1 MNRLAGFKVAVD
13 LPSGIHPNTGEPTTE
28 AAFRADVTVTFH
40 RPKLGLLKAKTFV
53 GRLVVADI
61 GIPPEAEL
69 YVGPGDVLRVAPPR
83 PPYTKKG
90 DYGRLLVVG
99 GSSQYSGAPILASLG
114 ALRSGVDLVYLA
126 APANVIAAATSQSP
140 DLIPITLQDKV
151 LTKADLPVLET
162 AFANADTVLIGP
174 GLGARTETLDAIG
187 ELFTLAIKYAKPAVI
202 DADALKVISRVM
214 KLGPNAVITPHAGEF
229 QRIAGHGVEEA
240 LGQRAGAVREL
251 AKMLQCVVLLKGPVD
266 IVSTPT
272 DTRYNW
278 TGTPAMSVGGTG
290 DVLAGL
296 VAGLRAQG
304 VSSFLS
310 ASVGAFVNGAAG
322 MLAFRAKGAGLI
334 ASDLLEYA
342 PQVLANPT
350 VAPVAYNIPIPI
362 GT

>member
-1 MNRLAGFKVAVD
+1 
-13 LPSGIHPNTGEPTTE
+13 
-28 AAFRADVTVTFH
+28 
-40 RPKLGLLKAKTFV
+40 
-53 GRLVVADI
+53 
-61 GIPPEAEL
+61 
-69 YVGPGDVLRVAPPR
+69 
-83 PPYTKKG
+83 
-90 DYGRLLVVG
+90 
-99 GSSQYSGAPILASLG
+99 
-114 ALRSGVDLVYLA
+114 
-126 APANVIAAATSQSP
+126 
-140 DLIPITLQDKV
+140 
-151 LTKADLPVLET
+151 
-162 AFANADTVLIGP
+162 
-174 GLGARTETLDAIG
+174 
-187 ELFTLAIKYAKPAVI
+187 
-202 DADALKVISRVM
+202 M